1 MRFTDSDDE
10 NLRKRAL
17 EYHESNP
24 RGKIKIVP
32 TKPHSTARELSLAY
46 SPGVAYPCLE
56 IANNSEDAYRYTSKG
71 NLVAVISDGSAV
83 LGLGNIG
90 ALASKPVMEGKG
102 LLFKTF
108 ADIDVF
114 DIEVDASNPEEFIK
128 TVCNIA
134 PTFGGINLEDIKA
147 PECFE
152 IEKRISEETT
162 IPVMHDDQH
171 GTAIITGAALINA
184 VELQQ
189 KRLSDIKV
197 VIAGAGASAIA
208 CANHYVALGVNP
220 LNIVMCDSKGI
231 LTKSRLQAGEL
242 NRYKAPYARDLYDG
256 DLSSAMV
263 GADLFLGLSKG
274 GLVSKEMVLTMAEK
288 PIIFALANPTPEI
301 MPDEV
306 KLVRNDAIIA
316 TGRSDFPNQV
326 NNVLGFPYI
335 FRGALDVRA
344 RDITQGMKMAATKA
358 LAKLAKEPVPEEV
371 QLAYGGA
378 SLSYGMDYII
388 PKPFD
393 RRVLIWEA
401 SAVAQAA
408 VEEGVSG
415 IDPGIFDYQYYRDSL
430 ESRLGLTHNVMRG
443 VINEIR
449 GKKRKIIFQEGD
461 NPKVLMAVSECIR
474 ENICVP
480 VLLGDK
486 EQISEIKKDLTLDF
500 DCEIIDPKHCE
511 NRMGSYAEYLFEK
524 RSRKGITLADAQRL
538 LKSRPFY
545 GSVMVACGDADGLLG
560 GLDRNYPD
568 VLKPAIQVIGKDEA
582 AHCLVGCYMMSV
594 KGRLM
599 FLADATVN
607 VYPDSR
613 TLAEIA
619 VQTAV
624 IARRFGVEPRAA
636 MLSFSN
642 FGSSQKQRTER
653 LEEAV
658 SIARELDPNLIID
671 GPMQGDTAL
680 NPDIQQ
686 DYGFMALDAPA
697 NILICP
703 NLASANIAY
712 KLLSELG
719 DAEMTGPILE
729 GLAKPVQVLARYDG
743 VRHIIHMAAICAQDS
758 IRGVH
763 PQKILKF

>member
-1 MRFTDSDDE
+1 MKSTKSEDE
-10 NLRKRAL
+10 SLRKRAL
-17 EYHESNP
+17 EYHAETP

-56 IANNSEDAYRYTSKG
+56 IAKNPEDSYLYTSKG
-71 NLVAVISDGSAV
+71 NLVAVISNGSAV

-114 DIEVDASNPEEFIK
+114 DIEVDASDPEEFIK

-152 IEKRISEETT
+152 IEKRISEQTS

-189 KRLSDIKV
+189 KRISELKV

-208 CANHYVALGVNP
+208 CANHYVAIGVNP

-231 LTKSRLQAGEL
+231 LTKSRLQLGEL
-242 NRYKAPYARDLYDG
+242 NQYKAPYARDLYDG
-256 DLSSAMV
+256 DIASAMV

-274 GLVSKEMVLTMAEK
+274 GVVSKEMVLSMAEK

-301 MPDEV
+301 MPDEI
-306 KLVRNDAIIA
+306 KSVRDDAIIA

-344 RDITQGMKMAATKA
+344 TDITQGMKMAATEA
-358 LAKLAKEPVPEEV
+358 LAALAKEPVPEEV
-371 QLAYGGA
+371 QLAYGGKN
-378 SLSYGMDYII
+378 LTYGEEYII

-408 VEEGVSG
+408 VDEGVSG
-415 IDPGIFDYQYYRDSL
+415 ISPGIFDYQYYRDSL

-443 VINEIR
+443 VINEVK
-449 GKKRKIIFQEGD
+449 GKKQKIVFQEGE

-474 ENICVP
+474 EEICIP
-480 VLLGDK
+480 VLLGDV
-486 EQISEIKKDLTLDF
+486 EQIEQAKLDLTLKF
-500 DCEIIDPKHCE
+500 NCEIIDPKNCE
-511 NRMGSYAEYLFEK
+511 NRLGKYSEYLFEK
-524 RSRKGITLADAQRL
+524 RSRKGVTLADAQRL
-538 LKSRPFY
+538 LKSRPYY

-568 VLKPAIQVIGKDEA
+568 VLKPAIQVIGKDES

-594 KGRLM
+594 KGQLM

-624 IARRFGVEPRAA
+624 IARRFGVTPRIA

-653 LEEAV
+653 LEDAI
-658 SIARELDPNLIID
+658 SLAKELDPTLIID

-680 NPDIQQ
+680 NPDIQS
-686 DYGFMALDAPA
+686 DYGFMTLDGPA
-697 NILICP
+697 NVLICP

-743 VRHIIHMAAICAQDS
+743 VRHIIHMAAVCAQDS
-758 IRGVH
+758 LRGIH
-763 PQKILKF
+763 PQKRLRF

>member
-1 MRFTDSDDE
+1 MKSTKSEDE
-10 NLRKRAL
+10 SLRKRAL
-17 EYHESNP
+17 EYHAEKP

-56 IANNSEDAYRYTSKG
+56 IAKNPEDSYLYTSKG
-71 NLVAVISDGSAV
+71 NLVAVISNGSAV

-114 DIEVDASNPEEFIK
+114 DIEVDASDPEEFIK

-152 IEKRISEETT
+152 IEKRISEQTS

-184 VELQQ
+184 AELQQ
-189 KRLSDIKV
+189 KRITDLKI

-208 CANHYVALGVNP
+208 CANHYVAIGVNP

-231 LTKSRLQAGEL
+231 LTKSRLQLGEL
-242 NRYKAPYARDLYDG
+242 NQYKAPYARDLYDG
-256 DLSSAMV
+256 NLASAMV

-274 GLVSKEMVLTMAEK
+274 GVVSKEMVMSMAER

-301 MPDEV
+301 MPDEI
-306 KLVRNDAIIA
+306 KSVRDDAIIA

-344 RDITQGMKMAATKA
+344 TDITQGMKMAATEA
-358 LAKLAKEPVPEEV
+358 LAALAKEPVPEEV
-371 QLAYGGA
+371 QLAYGGDT
-378 SLSYGMDYII
+378 LTFGKEYII

-408 VEEGVSG
+408 VDEGVSG
-415 IDPGIFDYQYYRDSL
+415 ISPGIFDYQYYRDSL

-443 VINEIR
+443 VINEVR
-449 GKKRKIIFQEGD
+449 GKKQKIVFQEGE

-474 ENICVP
+474 EDICVP
-480 VLLGDK
+480 VLLGDF
-486 EQISEIKKDLTLDF
+486 EQIEQAKRDLTLSF
-500 DCEIIDPKHCE
+500 DCEIIDPKTCE
-511 NRMGSYAEYLFEK
+511 NRLGKYSEYLFEK
-524 RSRKGITLADAQRL
+524 RSRKGVTLADAQRL
-538 LKSRPFY
+538 LKSRPYY

-568 VLKPAIQVIGKDEA
+568 VLKPAIQVIGRDES

-594 KGRLM
+594 KGKLM

-624 IARRFGVEPRAA
+624 IARRFGVTPRIA

-642 FGSSQKQRTER
+642 FGSSPKQRTER
-653 LEEAV
+653 LEEA
-658 SIARELDPNLIID
+658 ILLAKELDPNLIID

-680 NPDIQQ
+680 NPEIQS
-686 DYGFMALDAPA
+686 DYGFMSLDGPA
-697 NILICP
+697 NVLICP

-763 PQKILKF
+763 PQKILRF

>member
-1 MRFTDSDDE
+1 MKSTNSSDED
-10 NLRKRAL
+10 LRKRAL
-17 EYHESNP
+17 KYHEASP
-24 RGKIKIVP
+24 RGKIKVTP
-32 TKPHSTARELSLAY
+32 TKPHSTSRELSLAY

-56 IANNSEDAYRYTSKG
+56 IAKNSEDSYRYTSKG
-71 NLVAVISDGSAV
+71 NLVAVISNGTAV
-83 LGLGNIG
+83 LGLGDIG

-114 DIEVDASNPEEFIK
+114 DIEIDTKDPEEFIR

-134 PTFGGINLEDIKA
+134 PTFGGINLEDIRA

-152 IEKRISEETT
+152 IEKQIAEKTS

-189 KRLSDIKV
+189 KNIKEIKV

-208 CANHYVALGVNP
+208 CANHYIALGVNP
-220 LNIVMCDSKGI
+220 LNITMCDSKGI
-231 LTKSRLQAGEL
+231 LTKSRLQAGDL
-242 NRYKAPYARDLYDG
+242 NQYKAPFARDLYEG
-256 DLSSAMV
+256 DLESAMI

-274 GLVSKEMVLTMAEK
+274 GLVSKEMILSMSEK

-301 MPDEV
+301 MPDV
-306 KLVRNDAIIA
+306 IKSVRNDAIIA

-344 RDITQGMKMAATKA
+344 KNITQGMKMAATKA
-358 LAKLAKEPVPEEV
+358 LASLAKEPVPEEV
-371 QLAYGGA
+371 QLAYGGEF
-378 SLSYGMDYII
+378 LTYGNDYII

-415 IDPGIFDYQYYRDSL
+415 LSADFFDYQLYRESL

-443 VINEIR
+443 VINEVK
-449 GKKRKIIFQEGD
+449 GKKRKIVFQEGD

-474 ENICVP
+474 EDICLP
-480 VLLGDK
+480 ILLGDK
-486 EQISEIKKDLTLDF
+486 EEIEKVKKDLILDF
-500 DCEIIDPKHCE
+500 SCEIIDPK
-511 NRMGSYAEYLFEK
+511 NDKKRLDLYANYLFEK
-524 RSRKGITLADAQRL
+524 RSRKGVTFADAQRL
-538 LKSRPFY
+538 LKSRTYF
-545 GSVMVACGDADGLLG
+545 GALMVSFGDADGLLG

-568 VLKPAIQVIGKDEA
+568 VLKPAIQVIGKDDN
-582 AHCLVGCYMMSV
+582 AHCLVGCYMMSI
-594 KGRLM
+594 KGKLM

-624 IARRFGVEPRAA
+624 VARRFGIEPRVA

-642 FGSSQKQRTER
+642 FGSSPKQRSER
-653 LEEAV
+653 LEE
-658 SIARELDPNLIID
+658 SIIIARELDPTLIID

-680 NPDIQQ
+680 NIDIQK
-686 DYGFMALDAPA
+686 DYNFMSLNGPA
-697 NILICP
+697 NVLICP

-729 GLAKPVQVLARYDG
+729 GLSRPVQVLARHDG

-758 IRGVH
+758 IRGTH
-763 PQKILKF
+763 PQKRLRF

>member
-1 MRFTDSDDE
+1 MKSTKSEDE
-10 NLRKRAL
+10 SLRKRAL
-17 EYHESNP
+17 EYHAKTP

-56 IANNSEDAYRYTSKG
+56 IAKNPEDSYLYTSKG
-71 NLVAVISDGSAV
+71 NLVAVISNGSAV

-114 DIEVDASNPEEFIK
+114 DIEVDASDPEEFIK

-152 IEKRISEETT
+152 IEKRISEQTS

-189 KRLSDIKV
+189 KRISELKV

-208 CANHYVALGVNP
+208 CANHYVAIGINP

-231 LTKSRLQAGEL
+231 LTKSRLQLGEL
-242 NRYKAPYARDLYDG
+242 NQYKAPYARDLYDG
-256 DLSSAMV
+256 DLASAMV

-274 GLVSKEMVLTMAEK
+274 GVVSKEMVMSMAEK

-301 MPDEV
+301 MPDEI
-306 KLVRNDAIIA
+306 KSVRDDAIIA

-344 RDITQGMKMAATKA
+344 TDITQGMKMAATEA
-358 LAKLAKEPVPEEV
+358 LAALAKEPVPEEV
-371 QLAYGGA
+371 QLAYGGNN
-378 SLSYGMDYII
+378 LTYGKEYII

-408 VEEGVSG
+408 VDEGVSG
-415 IDPGIFDYQYYRDSL
+415 ISPGIFNYQYYRDSL

-443 VINEIR
+443 VINEVK
-449 GKKRKIIFQEGD
+449 GKKQKIVFQEGE

-474 ENICVP
+474 EDICIP
-480 VLLGDK
+480 VLLGDV
-486 EQISEIKKDLTLDF
+486 EQIEQAKLDLTLKF
-500 DCEIIDPKHCE
+500 NCEIIDPKSCE
-511 NRMGSYAEYLFEK
+511 NRLGKYSEYLFEK
-524 RSRKGITLADAQRL
+524 RSRKGVTLADAQRL
-538 LKSRPFY
+538 LKSRPYY

-568 VLKPAIQVIGKDEA
+568 VLKPAIQVIGKDES

-594 KGRLM
+594 KGKLM

-624 IARRFGVEPRAA
+624 IARRFGVTPRIA

-653 LEEAV
+653 LEDAI
-658 SIARELDPNLIID
+658 SLAKELDPTLIID

-680 NPDIQQ
+680 NPEIQS
-686 DYGFMALDAPA
+686 DYGFMSLDGPA
-697 NILICP
+697 NVLICP

-743 VRHIIHMAAICAQDS
+743 ARHIIHMAAVCAQDS
-758 IRGVH
+758 LRGIH
-763 PQKILKF
+763 PQKRLRF